1 MNKSKGS
8 ISKGK
13 SYKEIGDYWDSH
25 DLSDVWDKTQRVD
38 FELSVESELTYYP
51 LDKVL
56 SDKIQSMARKRGVS
70 ADTLVNLWLQEK
82 LMEQKK

>member
-1 MNKSKGS
+1 MNKSKS

-13 SYKEIGDYWDSH
+13 TYKEIADYWDSH
-25 DLSDVWDKTQRVD
+25 DLSDVWDKTRKVD

-56 SDKIQSMARKRGVS
+56 SDEIQSMARKRGVS
-70 ADTLVNLWLQEK
+70 ADTLINLWLQEK

>member
-1 MNKSKGS
+1 M
-8 ISKGK
+8 SKGK
-13 SYKEIGDYWDSH
+13 TYKEIADYWDSH
-25 DLSDVWDKTQRVD
+25 DLSDVWDKTRRVD
-38 FELSVESELTYYP
+38 FELSLQSELTYYP

-56 SDKIQSMARKRGVS
+56 SDEIQSIARKRGVS